1 MTDSRQEHRPK
12 AIALHYEDQTASAP
26 RVVAKGIGEVAQKIM
41 STAAASGIPIQS
53 DEDLVELLSG
63 CPMGAEIPEELYSV
77 VAELLTWLY
86 GINGNLR
93 S

>member
-1 MTDSRQEHRPK
+1 MTDPKEEPRQK
-12 AIALHYEDQTASAP
+12 AVALHYEDQTASAP

-41 STAAASGIPIQS
+41 ATAAANGVPIQS
-53 DEDLVELLSG
+53 DEDLLELLSE

>member
-1 MTDSRQEHRPK
+1 MSDSNKAPRQK
-12 AIALHYEDQTASAP
+12 AVALQYEDRTASAP
-26 RVVAKGIGEVAQKIM
+26 RVVAKGVGEVAQKIVA
-41 STAAASGIPIQS
+41 TAAANGVPITA
-53 DEDLVELLSG
+53 DEDLLELLSG
-63 CPMGAEIPEELYSV
+63 CPMGAEIPEDLYSV

>member
-1 MTDSRQEHRPK
+1 
-12 AIALHYEDQTASAP
+12 
-26 RVVAKGIGEVAQKIM
+26 M
-41 STAAASGIPIQS
+41 STALANGVPIQS

-77 VAELLTWLY
+77 VAELMTWLY

>member
-1 MTDSRQEHRPK
+1 MTDSSQQPRQR
-12 AIALHYEDQTASAP
+12 AIALHYEDHTASAP

-41 STAAASGIPIQS
+41 STASANGVPIQT
-53 DEDLVELLSG
+53 DEDLVELLSQ